1 MQRFIFAA
9 IINGYE
15 KMTQEELF
23 AKALLVDTPWFIK
36 EIKFDLPKGQLDIFI
51 DFERGSIFEYQ
62 DKDTGIKGQF
72 KAYDTCEKI
81 WRHLNFFQYK
91 CYLHAYIPRV
101 DIGNGKVRQIK
112 APWEGLSNGFTLL
125 FEALALQ
132 LVKLMPVHQVAS
144 LLGTYDLKLW
154 NIMHAY
160 TDKCRET
167 EDFSTVKRI
176 GVDETAARRGHDYVS
191 LFVDL
196 DQKKTIFVTEGKG
209 SETVEAFAK
218 DLKAH
223 KGVPEQ
229 IEEVSCDMSPSF
241 IKGVNAQLPQAYIV
255 FDHFH
260 IVKIINE
267 AVDKVR
273 KEEALTNPLL
283 KSNRYL
289 FLKNRKNHT
298 VKQKL
303 TFDKLSLKSI
313 NLKTMKAYHIK
324 ETFQQIYQASTSE
337 EFLKLLNKW
346 YYWATHSRL
355 EPIKEAAYTIK
366 RHWYGIVNWIFFKI
380 DNGILEGFNSIFQA
394 AKAKA
399 RGYKSTAT
407 IKTIIYILTGKLDF
421 AKINPACATHS
432 LL

>member
-1 MQRFIFAA
+1 
-9 IINGYE
+9 
-15 KMTQEELF
+15 MTQEELF
-23 AKALLVDTPWFIK
+23 SLALQVESPWFIK
-36 EIKFDLPKGQLDIFI
+36 EMKFDLPQGQLDIYI
-51 DFERGSIFEYQ
+51 DFERGSLFDYQ
-62 DKDTGIKGQF
+62 DEALGVKGKF
-72 KAYDTCEKI
+72 KAYDTCEKT

-91 CYLHAYIPRV
+91 CLLHAYIPRV
-101 DIGNGKVRQIK
+101 DIGNGKVRQVQ
-112 APWEGLSNGFTLL
+112 APWEGKASGFTLL

-132 LVKLMPVHQVAS
+132 LVKLLPVHQVAS

-154 NIMHAY
+154 NIMHVY
-160 TDKCRET
+160 TNKCREN
-167 EDFSTVKRI
+167 EDFSEVTRV

-196 DQKKTIFVTEGKG
+196 DQKKTLFVTEGKG

-223 KGVPEQ
+223 KGSPEQ
-229 IEEVSCDMSPSF
+229 VTEVSCDMSPAF
-241 IKGVNAQLPQAYIV
+241 IKGVTDHLPSAYIV

-260 IVKIINE
+260 IMKVINE

-273 KEEALTNPLL
+273 KEEAQTNPLL
-283 KSNRYL
+283 KSSRYV

-298 VKQKL
+298 AKQKE
-303 TFDKLSLKSI
+303 TFDNLSLSGM
-313 NLKTMKAYHIK
+313 NLKTMKAYQMK
-324 ETFQQIYQASTSE
+324 EAFQQIYNAANPE
-337 EFLKLLNKW
+337 DFLKLLKKW

-355 EPIKEAAYTIK
+355 EPFKEAAYTIK
-366 RHWYGIVNWIFFKI
+366 RHWYGVQNWAFFKI

-407 IKTIIYILTGKLDF
+407 IKTVIYILTGKLDF

>member
-1 MQRFIFAA
+1 
-9 IINGYE
+9 
-15 KMTQEELF
+15 MTQEELF
-23 AKALLVDTPWFIK
+23 SQALQVQAPWFITK
-36 EIKFDLPKGQLDIFI
+36 MKFDLPLGQLDIHI

-62 DKDTGIKGQF
+62 DDETGIIGKY
-72 KAYDTCEKI
+72 KAYDTTVKT

-91 CYLHAYIPRV
+91 CLLHAFIPRV
-101 DIGNGKVRQIK
+101 DIGNGKVRQVQ
-112 APWEGLSNGFTLL
+112 APWEGKSSGFTLL

-132 LVKLMPVHQVAS
+132 LVKLLPVHQVAC

-154 NIMHAY
+154 NIMHIY
-160 TDKCRET
+160 TDLCRES
-167 EDFSTVKRI
+167 EDFSEVKRI

-218 DLKAH
+218 DLEAH
-223 KGVPEQ
+223 NGDPEQ
-229 IEEVSCDMSPSF
+229 ITEVSCDMSPAF
-241 IKGVNAQLPQAYIV
+241 IKGVTDYLPEAYIV

-260 IVKIINE
+260 IMKIINE

-273 KEEALTNPLL
+273 REEAKTNPLL
-283 KSNRYL
+283 KSHRYL

-298 VKQKL
+298 VKQKEI
-303 TFDKLSLKSI
+303 FDNLSLRGI
-313 NLKTMKAYHIK
+313 NLKTMKAYNMK
-324 ETFQQIYQASTSE
+324 EAFQQIYNAVNPE
-337 EFLKLLNKW
+337 DFLNLLKKW
-346 YYWATHSRL
+346 YFWATHSRL
-355 EPIKEAAYTIK
+355 EPFKEAAKTIK
-366 RHWYGIVNWIFFKI
+366 RHWYGVQNWAYFKI
-380 DNGILEGFNSIFQA
+380 DNGILEGFNSLFQA

-399 RGYKSTAT
+399 RGYRSTET
-407 IKTIIYILTGKLDF
+407 IKTVIYILTGKLDF

>member
-1 MQRFIFAA
+1 
-9 IINGYE
+9 
-15 KMTQEELF
+15 MTQEELF
-23 AKALLVDTPWFIK
+23 SLALQIQAPWFIK
-36 EIKFDLPKGQLDIFI
+36 EMKFDLPQGQLDIYI
-51 DFERGSIFEYQ
+51 DFERGSVFDYQ
-62 DKDTGIKGQF
+62 DEVLGIKGKF
-72 KAYDTCEKI
+72 KAYDTCEKT

-91 CYLHAYIPRV
+91 CLLHAYIPRV
-101 DIGNGKVRQIK
+101 DIGNGKVRQVQ
-112 APWEGLSNGFTLL
+112 APWEGKASGFTLL

-132 LVKLMPVHQVAS
+132 LVKLLPVHQVAN
-144 LLGTYDLKLW
+144 LLGTYDQKLW
-154 NIMHAY
+154 NIMHVY
-160 TDKCRET
+160 TDKCRES
-167 EDFSTVKRI
+167 EDFSEVARV

-196 DQKKTIFVTEGKG
+196 DQKKTIFVTEGKE

-223 KGVPEQ
+223 NGSPEH
-229 IEEVSCDMSPSF
+229 ITEVSCDMSPAF
-241 IKGVNAQLPQAYIV
+241 IKGVTDHLPKAYIV

-260 IVKIINE
+260 IMKIINQ

-273 KEEALTNPLL
+273 KEEAQTNPLL
-283 KSNRYL
+283 KSSRYV

-298 VKQKL
+298 AKQKEA
-303 TFDKLSLKSI
+303 FENLSLSGM
-313 NLKTMKAYHIK
+313 NLKTMKAYHMK
-324 ETFQQIYQASTSE
+324 EAFQQIYNAANPE
-337 EFLKLLNKW
+337 DFLKLLKKW

-355 EPIKEAAYTIK
+355 EPFKEVAYTIK
-366 RHWYGIVNWIFFKI
+366 RHWYGVQNWAFFKI

-407 IKTIIYILTGKLDF
+407 IKTVIYILTGKLDF
-421 AKINPACATHS
+421 AKVNPAYATHS

>member
-1 MQRFIFAA
+1 
-9 IINGYE
+9 
-15 KMTQEELF
+15 MTQEELF
-23 AKALLVDTPWFIK
+23 AKALLVERPWFINR
-36 EIKFDLPKGQLDIFI
+36 IKLDLPQSQLDIYI
-51 DFERGSIFEYQ
+51 DFERGSNFSYQ
-62 DKDTGIKGQF
+62 DEELAVDGQF
-72 KAYDTCEKI
+72 KAYDTCEKT

-101 DIGNGKVRQIK
+101 DIGNGQVRQVQ
-112 APWEGLSNGFTLL
+112 APWEGHAIGFTLL
-125 FEALALQ
+125 FEALVLQ
-132 LVKLMPVHQVAS
+132 LVKLLPVHQVAI

-160 TDKCRET
+160 TDKCREL
-167 EDFSTVKRI
+167 EDFSTVERI

-196 DQKKTIFVTEGKG
+196 DEKKTIFATEGKG

-218 DLKAH
+218 DLQEH
-223 KGVPEQ
+223 KGQPEQ
-229 IEEVSCDMSPSF
+229 IKEVSCDMSPAF
-241 IKGVNAQLPQAYIV
+241 IKGVTENLPEAQIV

-260 IVKIINE
+260 VIKIINE
-267 AVDKVR
+267 AVDQVR
-273 KEEALTNPLL
+273 REEARTNPLL
-283 KSNRYL
+283 KSSRYI
-289 FLKNRKNHT
+289 FLKNRENHT
-298 VKQKL
+298 AKQKE
-303 TFDKLSLKSI
+303 TFDALSLSHT
-313 NLKTMKAYHIK
+313 NLKSMKAYHIK
-324 ETFQQIYQASTSE
+324 EVFQQLYHTSNPE

-346 YYWATHSRL
+346 YFWATHSRL
-355 EPIKEAAYTIK
+355 EPIKQAAYTIK
-366 RHWYGIVNWIFFKI
+366 RHWYGIINWAFYKI

-407 IKTIIYILTGKLDF
+407 IKTVIYILTGKLDF

>member
-1 MQRFIFAA
+1 
-9 IINGYE
+9 
-15 KMTQEELF
+15 MTTEELF
-23 AKALLVDTPWFIK
+23 SQALLIRTPWFIK
-36 EIKFDLPKGQLDIFI
+36 EMKFDIPEGKLDIYI
-51 DFERGSIFEYQ
+51 DFKKGATFSYQ
-62 DKDTGIKGQF
+62 DSELGINGEY
-72 KAYDTCEKI
+72 KAYDTSEKT

-91 CYLHAYIPRV
+91 CYLHAQIPRV
-101 DIGNGKVRQIK
+101 NLGNGKVRQVK
-112 APWEGLSNGFTLL
+112 APWEGKSFGFTLL

-132 LVKLMPVHQVAS
+132 LVKLLPVRQVAGM
-144 LLGTYDLKLW
+144 LDTYDQKLW
-154 NIMHAY
+154 DIMHKY
-160 TDKCRET
+160 TELCRQD
-167 EDFSTVKRI
+167 EDLSNVQRV

-196 DQKKTIFVTEGKG
+196 DEKKTIFVTEGKG
-209 SETVEAFAK
+209 SETVEAFAN

-223 KGVPEQ
+223 KGTPEQ
-229 IEEVSCDMSPSF
+229 ITDVSCDMSPAF
-241 IKGVNAQLPQAYIV
+241 IKGVTDHLPEAYIV

-260 IVKIINE
+260 IIKIINE

-273 KEEALTNPLL
+273 REEALTNPLL

-298 VKQKL
+298 QKQKE
-303 TFDKLSLKSI
+303 TFEALSLSKV
-313 NLKTMKAYHIK
+313 NLKTMRAYHLK
-324 ETFQQIYQASTSE
+324 EAFQQIYNATDPN
-337 EFLKLLNKW
+337 EFLRLLKKW
-346 YYWATHSRL
+346 YFWATHSRL
-355 EPIKEAAYTIK
+355 EPFVEAAKTIK
-366 RHWYGIVNWIFFKI
+366 QHWYGVQNWVFTRI

-407 IKTIIYILTGKLDF
+407 IKTIIYVLTGKLDF

>member
-1 MQRFIFAA
+1 
-9 IINGYE
+9 
-15 KMTQEELF
+15 MTQEELF
-23 AKALLVDTPWFIK
+23 AKALLIEQPWFIQ
-36 EIKFDLPKGQLDIFI
+36 EIKFDLCQGQLDIFI
-51 DFERGSIFEYQ
+51 DFERGSMFFYQ
-62 DKDTGIKGQF
+62 DKELNIDGQF
-72 KAYDTCEKI
+72 KAYDTCEKT

-91 CYLHAYIPRV
+91 CYLHAFIPRV
-101 DIGNGKVRQIK
+101 DIGNGKVRQVQ
-112 APWEGLSNGFTLL
+112 APWEGHANGFTLL
-125 FEALALQ
+125 FEALVLQ
-132 LVKLMPVHQVAS
+132 LVKLMPVHQVAG

-160 TDKCRET
+160 TDKCREL
-167 EDFSTVKRI
+167 EDFSTVERV

-196 DQKKTIFVTEGKG
+196 DKKKTIFVTEGKG
-209 SETVEAFAK
+209 SETVEDFAK
-218 DLKAH
+218 DLRGH
-223 KGVPEQ
+223 NGNPEQ
-229 IEEVSCDMSPSF
+229 IKEISCDMSPSF
-241 IKGVNAQLPQAYIV
+241 IKGVTDHLPEAYIV

-260 IVKIINE
+260 VIKIINE

-273 KEEALTNPLL
+273 KAEALTNPLL
-283 KSNRYL
+283 RSSRYV
-289 FLKNRKNHT
+289 FLKNRQNHT
-298 VKQKL
+298 AKQKEI
-303 TFDKLSLKSI
+303 FENLSLSAI
-313 NLKTMKAYHIK
+313 NLKTMKAYQIK
-324 ETFQQIYQASTSE
+324 EAFQQIYKTTNPK
-337 EFLKLLNKW
+337 EFLRLLNKW

-366 RHWYGIVNWIFFKI
+366 RHWYGIVNWVFLNI

-399 RGYKSTAT
+399 RGYKRTST